1 MAKRRFIQDM
11 RQRLG
16 LGPDDSSRDDDIE
29 KMTPEQR
36 LALLCGWH
44 LGDPHW
50 SRSFL
55 SWARDAGFKITEP
68 RQ

>member
-1 MAKRRFIQDM
+1 MADRRYIEDM

-16 LGPDDSSRDDDIE
+16 LKPDDASLDGHIE
-29 KMTPEQR
+29 KMTAEQR

-44 LGDPHW
+44 LGDPNW
-50 SRSFL
+50 SYSFL

-68 RQ
+68 HQ